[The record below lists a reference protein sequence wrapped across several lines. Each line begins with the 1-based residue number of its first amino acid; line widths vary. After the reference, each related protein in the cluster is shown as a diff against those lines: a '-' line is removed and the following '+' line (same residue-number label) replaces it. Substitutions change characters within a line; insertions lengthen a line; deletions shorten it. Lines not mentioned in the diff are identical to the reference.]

1 MAHEDVTLCQVDRS
15 CALCVASQSTLDMFA
30 SGLCSKHHKVE
41 IRHFQC
47 LGDYLINNVAFWGG
61 AEGGKKKCCFMKR
74 LMIPVCW
81 TYKDCCPVY

>member
-15 CALCVASQSTLDMFA
+15 RALCVASQSTLDMFT

-41 IRHFQC
+41 IRHFQY

-61 AEGGKKKCCFMKR
+61 AEGGKKKM
-74 LMIPVCW
+74 LLYEETDDSSVL
-81 TYKDCCPVY
+81 DL